1 MKGKM
6 NEKTITV
13 PGTFGGERKITL
25 KEFQKR
31 WQGPPNEIWSFLL
44 DHATKDEKDL
54 GEKLVEIF
62 PKVVEKAFNH
72 FYEKENDKKRS

>member
-6 NEKTITV
+6 NEKTMTV

-44 DHATKDEKDL
+44 DHGTKDEKDL